1 MCGAARVVS
10 CRVLCVSCVVSCSD
24 CGPGTKAKCQ
34 AMWKPEGEEEEE
46 KSPEPAAAEDDPA
59 AEKELT
65 PEELEAEAAKLQER
79 TIAIKKMIGTRRVR
93 WSCAVVRV
101 SCAVCRVRLLTAVCV
116 VSCRV
121 CRVS

>member
-1 MCGAARVVS
+1 
-10 CRVLCVSCVVSCSD
+10 
-24 CGPGTKAKCQ
+24 
-34 AMWKPEGEEEEE
+34 MWKPEGEEEEE

-79 TIAIKKMIGTRRVR
+79 TIAIKKMIGTRVW
-93 WSCAVVRV
+93 WSCAVAR
-101 SCAVCRVRLLTAVCV
+101 

-121 CRVS
+121 PCAVAHNRVCRVVCRMS